1 MMQRRRKSSQN
12 VAFIQG
18 ILCGVLLC
26 KADLELLLLESKR
39 QWEITTLFLEIS
51 WPQLL
56 LSLQSTQSFQIEARL
71 SQKNV
76 WLPTILFLVD
86 NLH

>member
-1 MMQRRRKSSQN
+1 MMQRRLKSLQN

-26 KADLELLLLESKR
+26 KADLERLLLESKR
-39 QWEITTLFLEIS
+39 QWRVTTLFLEIR
-51 WPQLL
+51 WPQLF

-76 WLPTILFLVD
+76 WLPTILFLVG
-86 NLH
+86 NLY